1 MTDSGSMGTT
11 RRLGHT
17 SILVSVSRMNGS
29 SHSRIALAENDP
41 PKAAPKSRL
50 KCVSGGFLRVH
61 EIWGQWAVWEHASW
75 KATAAAWSWADGE
88 ELRD

>member
-1 MTDSGSMGTT
+1 MAHRSMRSSSGPVTDSGSMGTT

-17 SILVSVSRMNGS
+17 SMLVSVSRMNGS

-50 KCVSGGFLRVH
+50 KCVSGGFLRLH
-61 EIWGQWAVWEHASW
+61 ESEGQWAVEEHAS
-75 KATAAAWSWADGE
+75 
-88 ELRD
+88 

>member
-1 MTDSGSMGTT
+1 MGTT

-17 SILVSVSRMNGS
+17 SMLVSVSRMNGS

-50 KCVSGGFLRVH
+50 KCVSGGFLR
-61 EIWGQWAVWEHASW
+61 
-75 KATAAAWSWADGE
+75 
-88 ELRD
+88 LREV